1 MRRNEEHGPVMS
13 KRTLEL
19 GMAARLLE
27 PGPLALMTSRYRSA
41 ENVMTQSW
49 MLPMSFDPA
58 VIGVAIHPARLTHEY
73 VGQSEFFGLSIPTT
87 DLLFAVHRCGME
99 SGRDGDKFA
108 RSGLTPV
115 DALEIDAPLIEECVA
130 HIECG
135 VIERMSFGDHDL
147 FIGEV
152 LAVQAEDE
160 AFRERWLVEI
170 DAGQVLHHLRADHY
184 AALSRPYRAHLPE
197 EDE

>member
-1 MRRNEEHGPVMS
+1 MS
-13 KRTLEL
+13 KRILEP
-19 GMAARLLE
+19 GMAVRLLE
-27 PGPLALMTSRYRSA
+27 PGPLALLTSRYRSA

-49 MLPMSFDPA
+49 MMPVSLDPA
-58 VIGVAIHPARLTHEY
+58 VIGVAIHPTRLTHEH
-73 VGQSEFFGLSIPTT
+73 VGHSEFFGLSIPTA
-87 DLLFAVHRCGME
+87 DLLAAVHRCGIE
-99 SGRDGDKFA
+99 SGRDGDKFTRA
-108 RSGLTPV
+108 GIMPV

-152 LAVQAEDE
+152 LAVQAEEE
-160 AFRERWLVEI
+160 AFRERWLVEV
-170 DAGQVLHHLRADHY
+170 DAGRLLHHLRADHY
-184 AALSRPYRAHLPE
+184 AALSRPYRARLPD